1 MNCPRSVAEIII
13 DNTKVPVFWKD
24 AERRYRGV
32 NRAFLNFFGLA
43 DEGSV
48 AGRTSEE
55 AWLVADVGKCVASD
69 EYVLGGGHVA
79 NEQHTIIVGGEERH
93 IAVRKGPLLENG
105 RITGIFGAFEDITQ
119 QARQQNEIKK
129 LNAELKLRIADFDIL
144 MDSTRVCISKILLD
158 DELTIT
164 WCNEAMF
171 RTIGWSRSEY
181 SARYDFKMRRYF
193 SEYRDEVAKL
203 EAAMQKA
210 LADGEPRFELFMKV
224 PTKDGF
230 IWAKGVG
237 TFTDYVDGHPASL
250 YAVYTDVTDV
260 MEMQKKLEEVRLEA
274 ERAQML
280 AEENE
285 RLQKLLDNVPS
296 GISVFRGKPGAYGV
310 LSSNHYLCET
320 FDIPKRISGVKKR
333 KDLLAYMH
341 PDDRKHGGQ
350 DVDSLFD
357 DGAALEGIYR
367 FRDARTKKYVW
378 SLVRGRRVPEPN
390 GEATVYFTYTNIDAM
405 KKTEAELRENRRI
418 YAKAVETAK
427 LVLWQ
432 YDIRKHRVVMSDD
445 QYTKYD
451 YAKFGLKR
459 VTENAPQSMA
469 PYIDEAD
476 LPAFLEMYRQ
486 VELGHDASCEI
497 WYKPAQGREPRCM
510 RISYS
515 VELDENGLPLR
526 AYGMGQNITADK
538 KVEERY
544 QRETEALRNGNNYG
558 MIAKG
563 HGNLTQNTVIEDT
576 PIDARAYD
584 TPPDISY
591 DKSCVQLVNMAC
603 ADKESREKLAA
614 AIDRKNLIRRYQ
626 NGETR
631 TSVQYRRRSA
641 DGSFNWALIELN
653 VYMMPYTGDLECFSY
668 TYDVTEKVIND
679 EVMGLVSDA
688 VFDYIGLIH
697 ASTGVYEHLRKSPQ
711 VKFPELREKTD
722 YDKCRDYVRS
732 HFVSADEA
740 EQYNN
745 ATSLANILS
754 DLEKSG
760 HHTATYMYTED
771 GRRLCKQMDY
781 VWLDRESQIIL
792 LMRSDVTATYERD
805 QKQLRAIEAA
815 KLEADKANEAKST
828 FLSSMSHDL
837 RTPLNGVLGFTD
849 VAMREKDPLKKQ
861 DYLGKIR
868 SSGKL
873 LLDLVNDT
881 LELSR
886 IESGKMTLDPQPV
899 EGRDFWNSVV
909 TALRP
914 TAELKNIRIDTDP
927 SSYPD
932 KLIWIDRLKV
942 QKVVL
947 NLLSNAIKYTPAGGT
962 VRFSVEELVPPVNGC
977 TRRIVVSDTGIGMS
991 AGFLTRL
998 YEPFAQEH
1006 RPEAANVVGTGLGLS
1021 IVKRIVDL
1029 MGGSIKVESEMN
1041 KGTSFTVN
1049 LPIPCAEA
1057 AKEAQKKT
1065 QEPQASLAGKKALLC
1080 EDNYLNREIAVLLLK
1095 DQGIEVDCA
1104 ENGKEGLEK
1113 FAASEPG
1120 FYDAVLMDLR
1130 MPVMDGCEAT
1140 RRIRSLDRADAPIVP
1155 IIAMTADAFEED
1167 FQRTKE
1173 AGMNAHVTKPIDP
1186 EKLMKILREN
1196 MKLMLK

>member
-1 MNCPRSVAEIII
+1 MNCPLTVAELII

-24 AERRYRGV
+24 AERRYLGV
-32 NRAFLNFFGLA
+32 NRSFLDFFGLA
-43 DEGSV
+43 DDKSIV
-48 AGRTSEE
+48 GRTSEE
-55 AWLVADVGKCVASD
+55 AWLVSNVGKCVESD
-69 EYVLGGGHVA
+69 EHVLSGGRVA
-79 NEQHTIIVGGEERH
+79 NEQHTFVINGEEKH

-105 RITGIFGAFEDITQ
+105 RITGIFGAFEDITKQ
-119 QARQQNEIKK
+119 VRQQTEIKK

-144 MDSTRVCISKILLD
+144 MDSTRVCISKITLD
-158 DELTIT
+158 EELTIT

-181 SARYDFKMRRYF
+181 RARYDFKMRRYF
-193 SEYRDEVAKL
+193 SEYSDEIAKL
-203 EAAMQKA
+203 KAAMQQA
-210 LADGEPRFELFMKV
+210 LEDGEPRFELFMKV
-224 PTKDGF
+224 PTRNGF

-237 TFTDYVDGHPASL
+237 TFTDYADGHPTSL

-260 MEMQKKLEEVRLEA
+260 IEMQKKFEETRLEA

-285 RLQKLLDNVPS
+285 RLQRLLDNVPS
-296 GISVFRGKPGAYGV
+296 GISVFRGRPGGYGV

-320 FDIPKRISGVKKR
+320 FDIPKRISGIRKR

-341 PDDRKHGGQ
+341 PDDRERGSQDLDDLFGGRT
-350 DVDSLFD
+350 S
-357 DGAALEGIYR
+357 LEGIYR

-378 SLVRGRRVPEPN
+378 SLVRGKLVAASG
-390 GEATVYFTYTNIDAM
+390 GEATVYFTYTNIDVM

-432 YDIRKHRVVMSDD
+432 YDIKNHRVVMSDD
-445 QYTKYD
+445 QYTKRD
-451 YAKFGLKR
+451 YVKFGLQQ
-459 VTENAPQSMA
+459 VTENAPQSLA

-515 VELDENGLPLR
+515 VELDEKGLPLR

-538 KVEERY
+538 KIEEHY
-544 QRETEALRNGNNYG
+544 LRETEALRNGKGYG
-558 MIAKG
+558 LIAKG

-576 PIDARAYD
+576 PMSDKAYD
-584 TPPDISY
+584 TKPGISY
-591 DKSCVQLVNMAC
+591 DDSCAKLLREAC
-603 ADKESREKLAA
+603 ADEDSRKKLAA

-626 NGETR
+626 NGD
-631 TSVQYRRRSA
+631 TSASAQYRRKSA

-697 ASTGVYEHLRKSPQ
+697 ASTGVYEHLRKSPR
-711 VKFPELREKTD
+711 VSFPELRQKMD

-732 HFVSADEA
+732 NFVSADEI
-740 EQYNN
+740 EQYDS
-745 ATSLANILS
+745 ATSLANILAN
-754 DLEKSG
+754 LEASG
-760 HHTATYMYTED
+760 RHTATYMYTEE
-771 GRRLCKQMDY
+771 GRRFCKQMDY
-781 VWLDRESQIIL
+781 VWLDKESQIIL
-792 LMRSDVTATYERD
+792 LMRSDVTTAYERD
-805 QKQLRAIEAA
+805 QKQLRAIETA

-849 VAMREKDPLKKQ
+849 IALREKDPLKKQ
-861 DYLGKIR
+861 DYLDKIR

-886 IESGKMTLDPQPV
+886 IESGKMTLVPQPV
-899 EGRDFWNSVV
+899 EGRDYWNSVV

-927 SSYPD
+927 SSYPN

-962 VRFSVEELVPPVNGC
+962 VRFSVEELDPPVNGC

-991 AGFLTRL
+991 PEFLARL
-998 YEPFAQEH
+998 YEPFAQEQ

-1029 MGGSIKVESEMN
+1029 MGGFIKVESEMN
-1041 KGTSFTVN
+1041 RGTSFTVD

-1057 AKEAQKKT
+1057 VREAQKKT
-1065 QEPQASLAGKKALLC
+1065 QEPQASLAGKRALLC
-1080 EDNYLNREIAVLLLK
+1080 EDNYLNREIAVLLLR
-1095 DQGIEVDCA
+1095 DQGIAVDCA

-1113 FAASEPG
+1113 FAASGPG
-1120 FYDAVLMDLR
+1120 FYDVVLMDLR

-1140 RRIRSLDRADAPIVP
+1140 RRIRALNRADAPGVP
-1155 IIAMTADAFEED
+1155 VIAMTADAFEED
-1167 FQRTKE
+1167 FKRTKE
-1173 AGMNAHVTKPIDP
+1173 AGMVAHVTKPIDS
-1186 EKLMKILREN
+1186 EKLMRILREN
-1196 MKLMLK
+1196 LK